1 MRKVRITKE
10 QLETIVESTL
20 NTDQTE
26 VVNEELLNEEPSFL
40 DPILWNAIIDA
51 AQNFDVATI
60 MDLFSKFQQLQAL
73 LGGLGGLGIITG
85 ILAFIRRGFKKW
97 DKEETEKAAAI
108 VDKLKKNPLMRK

>member
-20 NTDQTE
+20 NNGQPE
-26 VVNEELLNEEPSFL
+26 VVNELYGAETFI

-60 MDLFSKFQQLQAL
+60 MDLFSQFEQLKAL
-73 LGGLGGLGIITG
+73 LGGLGGLGVITG